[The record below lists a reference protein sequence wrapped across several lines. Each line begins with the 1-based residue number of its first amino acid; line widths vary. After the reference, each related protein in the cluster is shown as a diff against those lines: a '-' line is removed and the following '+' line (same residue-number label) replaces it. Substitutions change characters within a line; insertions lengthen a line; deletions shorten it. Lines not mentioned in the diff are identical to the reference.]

1 MSTLFKFD
9 TLSQE
14 EAQFIIACV
23 GEKPFNM
30 VAGLIQKLGNQLNA
44 QISPPAPPV
53 PPEVSP
59 TTKLTDA
66 VKGLPETLDIPA
78 RVVPPERVDPPTL
91 VDALG

>member
-44 QISPPAPPV
+44 QLNPPAPPV
-53 PPEVSP
+53 PLGVSQ

-66 VKGLPETLDIPA
+66 VKGLPETLDMPA
-78 RVVPPERVDPPTL
+78 PTKTPEPQA